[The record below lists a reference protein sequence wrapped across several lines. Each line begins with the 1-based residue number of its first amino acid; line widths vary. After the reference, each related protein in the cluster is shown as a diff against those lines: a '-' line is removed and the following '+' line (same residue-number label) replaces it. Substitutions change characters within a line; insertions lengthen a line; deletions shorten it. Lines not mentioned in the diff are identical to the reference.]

1 MKVSE
6 RMSGDVC
13 TLGAHETLER
23 AAQIMWERD
32 CGCVPIVDHEQRLVG
47 VITDRDICM
56 GAYTQGGCLRD
67 IPVHRCMS
75 RGTHVCAPEDSLESA
90 ASMMGSQQVRRL
102 PVVDGEGHVVGI
114 LALGDLARTIGT
126 ARGGPQKQAL
136 GGEVARALSS
146 ISEPRSAHMDDVI
159 PRPDYALSVRSPAN
173 GETAAVPRQPQSV
186 APRADELRM

>member
-1 MKVSE
+1 MNVSD
-6 RMSGDVC
+6 RMSSDVC
-13 TLGAHETLER
+13 TLGAHESLER
-23 AAQIMWERD
+23 ATQIMWEHD
-32 CGCVPIVDHEQRLVG
+32 CGCVPIVDHEQHLVG

-75 RGTHVCAPEDSLESA
+75 RAAHVCAPEDSLESA
-90 ASMMGSQQVRRL
+90 ASRMGSQQVRRL

-126 ARGGPQKQAL
+126 TRGGSQKQAF

-146 ISEPRSAHMDDVI
+146 ISEPRTAHMGDMI
-159 PRPDYALSVRSPAN
+159 PGPDYSIRSHTLAN
-173 GETAAVPRQPQSV
+173 GESSVARQPQSV

>member
-6 RMSGDVC
+6 RMSSAVC
-13 TLGAHETLER
+13 TLGAHESLER
-23 AAQIMWERD
+23 AAQIMWEHD
-32 CGCVPIVDHEQRLVG
+32 CGCVPIVDHEQHLVG

-75 RGTHVCAPEDSLESA
+75 RAAHVCSPEDSLESA
-90 ASMMGSQQVRRL
+90 ASRMGAQQVRRL

-126 ARGGPQKQAL
+126 TRGGPQKQAL

-159 PRPDYALSVRSPAN
+159 PRPDYALSARSPAN
-173 GETAAVPRQPQSV
+173 GETVAPRQPQSV

>member
-6 RMSGDVC
+6 RMSGDVR
-13 TLGAHETLER
+13 TVGAHESLER
-23 AAQIMWERD
+23 AAQIMWEHD
-32 CGCVPIVDHEQRLVG
+32 CGCVPIVDHEQHLVG

-75 RGTHVCAPEDSLESA
+75 RAAHVCAPDDTLESA
-90 ASMMGSQQVRRL
+90 ASRMGSQQVRRL

-126 ARGGPQKQAL
+126 TRGGPQKQAL

-146 ISEPRSAHMDDVI
+146 ISEPRREQQMEDVI
-159 PRPDYALSVRSPAN
+159 SRPDYSLRARTPAN
-173 GETAAVPRQPQSV
+173 GESGVPRQTQPST
-186 APRADELRM
+186 ARADELRM

>member
-6 RMSGDVC
+6 RMSSDVR
-13 TLGAHETLER
+13 TLAAHESLER
-23 AAQIMWERD
+23 AAQIMWEHD
-32 CGCVPIVDHEQRLVG
+32 CGCVPIVDHEQHLVG

-75 RGTHVCAPEDSLESA
+75 RAAHVCAPEDSLESA
-90 ASMMGSQQVRRL
+90 ASRMGSQQVRRL

-114 LALGDLARTIGT
+114 LALGDLARTIGST
-126 ARGGPQKQAL
+126 RGGPQKQAL

-146 ISEPRSAHMDDVI
+146 ISEPRTAHMEDMI
-159 PRPDYALSVRSPAN
+159 PGPDYSIRARALAN
-173 GETAAVPRQPQSV
+173 SESAVPRQPQSV
-186 APRADELRM
+186 APNADELRM

>member
-6 RMSGDVC
+6 RMSSDVR
-13 TLGAHETLER
+13 TLGAHESLER
-23 AAQIMWERD
+23 AAQIMWEHD
-32 CGCVPIVDHEQRLVG
+32 CGCVPIVDHEQHLVG
-47 VITDRDICM
+47 LITDRDICM

-75 RGTHVCAPEDSLESA
+75 RAAHVCAPEDSLESA
-90 ASMMGSQQVRRL
+90 ASRMGSQQVRRL

-114 LALGDLARTIGT
+114 LSLGDLARTIGT
-126 ARGGPQKQAL
+126 TRGGPQKQAL

-146 ISEPRSAHMDDVI
+146 ISEPRAAHMDDLI
-159 PRPDYALSVRSPAN
+159 SGPDYSIRSRTRAN
-173 GETAAVPRQPQSV
+173 GESSVQREPQSV

>member
-6 RMSGDVC
+6 RMSSDVC
-13 TLGAHETLER
+13 TLGAHESLER

-32 CGCVPIVDHEQRLVG
+32 CGCVPIVDHEQHLVG

-75 RGTHVCAPEDSLESA
+75 RAAHVCAPEDSLESA
-90 ASMMGSQQVRRL
+90 ASRMGSQQVRRL

-114 LALGDLARTIGT
+114 LALGDLARTLGA
-126 ARGGPQKQAL
+126 ARGGPQKQEI
-136 GGEVARALSS
+136 GRA
-146 ISEPRSAHMDDVI
+146 HV
-159 PRPDYALSVRSPAN
+159 
-173 GETAAVPRQPQSV
+173 
-186 APRADELRM
+186 